1 MTERNWVK
9 ERILHQSW
17 ETLEKR
23 FYDQWIHGTLWCI
36 AGFVGLLSALVA
48 ARGWAFVSA
57 RLALAALVLG
67 VGIGVFKALGLLR
80 MVQNSPQAFLSI
92 FTGAGSR
99 WCAPL
104 VRRYTVYLGLME
116 GGFVLLEC
124 LVLFGLLGLST
135 TVATIPM
142 DDSERWSLAIVL
154 WVYGFFAVTFG
165 SKSITNALTWSYW
178 LRPKLEKALNWQGAN
193 WLLASGR
200 WTLTR
205 FNLLRPEIRPHPN
218 HDRLLLMWRGLVICL
233 VLMVT
238 VFALTLAALTLSR

>member
-17 ETLEKR
+17 ETLERR

-36 AGFVGLLSALVA
+36 AGLIGLLAALVA
-48 ARGWAFVSA
+48 ARGWAFVSG

-67 VGIGVFKALGLLR
+67 VGIGVLKALGLLR
-80 MVQNSPQAFLSI
+80 VVQNSPQAFVTI
-92 FTGAGSR
+92 FTGKR
-99 WCAPL
+99 CCAPF
-104 VRRYTVYLGLME
+104 VRRYTFYLGLME

-142 DDSERWSLAIVL
+142 NNSDRWSLAIVL
-154 WVYGFFAVTFG
+154 WVYGFFAMTFG
-165 SKSITNALTWSYW
+165 SKSMTSALTWSYW
-178 LRPKLEKALNWQGAN
+178 LRPKLEKALNWEGAN

-200 WTLTR
+200 WRLTR
-205 FNLLRPEIRPHPN
+205 FNLLRPEVHPRPNPH
-218 HDRLLLMWRGLVICL
+218 RFALMWRGLFLGL
-233 VLMVT
+233 VLMVAI
-238 VFALTLAALTLSR
+238 FALTLAALTLSR

>member
-1 MTERNWVK
+1 MNERNWVK
-9 ERILHQSW
+9 ERVLHQSW
-17 ETLEKR
+17 ETLERR

-36 AGFVGLLSALVA
+36 AGFIGLLAALVA
-48 ARGWAFVSA
+48 ARGWAFVSG

-67 VGIGVFKALGLLR
+67 VGIGTLKALSLLR

-99 WCAPL
+99 CCAPL

-142 DDSERWSLAIVL
+142 DNSERWSLAIIL
-154 WVYGFFAVTFG
+154 WVYGFFAITFG

-178 LRPKLEKALNWQGAN
+178 LRPRLEKALNWQGAN

-205 FNLLRPEIRPHPN
+205 FNLLRPEAHFRPDPN
-218 HDRLLLMWRGLVICL
+218 RLVLMWRGLFVFL
-233 VLMVT
+233 VLMVA

>member
-9 ERILHQSW
+9 ERFLHQSW
-17 ETLEKR
+17 ETLERR
-23 FYDQWIHGTLWCI
+23 FYDQWVHGILWCI
-36 AGFVGLLSALVA
+36 AGFIGLLAAMVA
-48 ARGWAFVSA
+48 AREWAFVSG

-67 VGIGVFKALGLLR
+67 VGLGVLKAISLLQL
-80 MVQNSPQAFLSI
+80 VQSSPQVFVSI
-92 FTGAGSR
+92 FTGKKCS
-99 WCAPL
+99 APL

-135 TVATIPM
+135 TVATLPM
-142 DDSERWSLAIVL
+142 NNSDRWSLAIVL

-165 SKSITNALTWSYW
+165 SKGMTNALTWSYL
-178 LRPKLEKALNWQGAN
+178 LRPKLEKALNWEGAN
-193 WLLASGR
+193 WLLASGG

-205 FNLLRPEIRPHPN
+205 FNLLRPEVHHRPSPS
-218 HDRLLLMWRGLVICL
+218 RLTLMWRGLIL
-233 VLMVT
+233 GLIFMVA

>member
-17 ETLEKR
+17 ETLERR

-36 AGFVGLLSALVA
+36 AGFIGLFAALVA
-48 ARGWAFVSA
+48 ARGWAFVSG
-57 RLALAALVLG
+57 RLALAAMVLG
-67 VGIGVFKALGLLR
+67 VGIGVLKALGLIR
-80 MVQNSPQAFLSI
+80 MVQNSPKAFVSI
-92 FTGAGSR
+92 FSGMQCRS
-99 WCAPL
+99 PL
-104 VRRYTVYLGLME
+104 IRRYAVYLGLME

-124 LVLFGLLGLST
+124 IVLFGLLGLST
-135 TVATIPM
+135 TVAAMPM
-142 DDSERWSLAIVL
+142 GNSDRLSLAIVL

-165 SKSITNALTWSYW
+165 SKSMTNALTWSYW

-200 WTLTR
+200 WSLTR
-205 FNLLRPEIRPHPN
+205 FNLLKPEPRSFPN
-218 HDRLLLMWRGLVICL
+218 QRRLILVWRGLFLCL
-233 VLMVT
+233 VLMVA